1 MLKVHEVKAITPLYN
16 ALAGG
21 RRVDLRALKD
31 RDIRP
36 GDKMVYKEVDQE
48 TREYTG
54 REYSLTVVKT
64 SPVWPLEFNTAEELK
79 RVCVLGFVP
88 KKVLYPVEDPVVTL
102 KADPGLFRA
111 VWSGAWNIGVRPAR
125 EEIFN
130 LKSGDVVAYSWTA
143 STNNRD
149 HKVGRIVSH
158 NDKYNLEELYGNHL
172 PEVLKGGLLLL
183 GLARREMPP
192 EAYYYFN
199 GDR

>member
-1 MLKVHEVKAITPLYN
+1 MLKVHELKAITPLYN

-36 GDKMVYKEVDQE
+36 GDKVVYKEIDPD
-48 TREYTG
+48 TRDATG
-54 REYSLTVVKT
+54 REYCMTVVKT
-64 SPVWPLEFNTAEELK
+64 SPFWPLEFNTIEELK
-79 RVCVLGFVP
+79 QVCVLGFVP
-88 KKVLYPVEDPVVTL
+88 NKVIYPVEEPAVTL

-111 VWSGAWNIGVRPAR
+111 IWSGSWNVGVRPAR
-125 EEIFN
+125 EEILK
-130 LKSGDVVAYSWTA
+130 LKSGDVVAYSWIA
-143 STNNRD
+143 STNGRE

-158 NDKYNLEELYGNHL
+158 NDKYDLELLYGDRL

-199 GDR
+199 GER